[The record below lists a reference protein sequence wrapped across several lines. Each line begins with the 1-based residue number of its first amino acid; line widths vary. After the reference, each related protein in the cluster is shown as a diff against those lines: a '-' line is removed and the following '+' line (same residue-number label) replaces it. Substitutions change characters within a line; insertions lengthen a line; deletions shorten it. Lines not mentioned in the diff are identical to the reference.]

1 MGDNISLVT
10 RELIIQSP
18 ANMCCPLFPSSFLS
32 FPSLSRACSRF
43 MSSSHTQ
50 TATLMSV
57 PIVSCICSSDHCLY
71 LYMHVYVYMYLYTCQ
86 YPYLYLYQFLYFAC
100 IKNASASHTLRTLL
114 EIVRFVSGKSVAK

>member
-1 MGDNISLVT
+1 
-10 RELIIQSP
+10 
-18 ANMCCPLFPSSFLS
+18 
-32 FPSLSRACSRF
+32 

-57 PIVSCICSSDHCLY
+57 PIVSCICDSDRCLY
-71 LYMHVYVYMYLYTCQ
+71 LYFYMFVYVYMYMYTCL
-86 YPYLYLYQFLYFAC
+86 YMYLCLYLFLYFTC